1 MTDKMPIELNTNV
14 PHPARVYDYFLGGK
28 DHFTADQEAGEAAL
42 AVAPGLRDNAL
53 ANRAFMVRAVR
64 YLAEQAG
71 IRQFIDVGT
80 GLPTHPNVHEV
91 AQAVDPTARVVYV
104 DNDPIVLAHARALL
118 TSSPEGATAYID
130 ADLHDPTAILADPDL
145 QRVIDFGQP
154 VAILLVAILH
164 HLADADDPAGI
175 VARLLAPTSPGSYLV
190 LSQMARD
197 INPDGAL
204 AVSASAE
211 RDGVTLMPRWRAEIL
226 RFFDGL
232 ELVEPGLVQVVQWRP
247 EVGEVTDRERKYV
260 WVYGGVARKP

>member
-1 MTDKMPIELNTNV
+1 MESPVELNTGV

-28 DHFTADQEAGEAAL
+28 DNFPADQEAGEAAL

-64 YLAEQAG
+64 YLTAEVG
-71 IRQFIDVGT
+71 IRQFIDIGT

-91 AQAVDPTARVVYV
+91 AQGIDRTARVVYV

-118 TSSPEGATAYID
+118 TSSPEGATAYVD
-130 ADLHDPTAILADPDL
+130 ADLHDPTAILANPDL
-145 QRVIDFGQP
+145 KRVIDFGKP
-154 VAILLVAILH
+154 VALLLVAILH
-164 HLADADDPAGI
+164 HLSDADDPAG
-175 VARLLAPTSPGSYLV
+175 VVTRLLAPTSPGSYLV

-197 INPDGAL
+197 INPAGAA
-204 AVSASAE
+204 AVSASAA
-211 RDGVTLMPRWRAEIL
+211 RDGVTLMPRWHGEIL

-247 EVGEVTDRERKYV
+247 EFGEVTDRERKYV
-260 WVYGGVARKP
+260 WVYGGVARKS